1 MNEDIKNN
9 FLRDLNQYAGIVH
22 RVCNSYFNDPDER
35 QDVFQEIIYQ
45 LWKSYQSF
53 KGDSKFSTWMYKV
66 ALNTAMLHIRS
77 KKRIVQN
84 ESLSDILVEIAE
96 ENNSTKDDMRI
107 LYAAIN
113 TLNDLDKAIILLYLE
128 EYSYEEIAVMV
139 GISKTNVSVRLV
151 RIKKKLEEKIKQ

>member
-9 FLRDLNQYAGIVH
+9 FLRDLNQYAGIIH
-22 RVCNSYFNDPDER
+22 RVCNSYFADPDER
-35 QDVFQEIIYQ
+35 QDVSQEITYQ

-66 ALNTAMLHIRS
+66 ALNTAMLHIRN
-77 KKRIVQN
+77 KKRNIQN
-84 ESLSDILVEIAE
+84 ESLNEAAVEIPDE
-96 ENNSTKDDMRI
+96 SSGRKDDMRV

-113 TLNDLDKAIILLYLE
+113 TLDDLDKAIILLYLE

-139 GISKTNVSVRLV
+139 GITRTNVSVRLV